1 MTPKNKTLMW
11 LGILIGSFVVIGYP
25 ILPFPY
31 GHFISLLAIIMT
43 IKSAVKYYR
52 GRETYRRHSYAERKG
67 WDRNNYGKSGARKAG
82 ESFALASIISI
93 TAILLMANY
102 GYLDLNPDAPND
114 RTFLVAGDDS
124 EVIEKQVHD
133 LINQHRSQ
141 YGLKSLSWDE
151 KLASIARS
159 HSQDMTDRSYFSH
172 YSPEG
177 KDYAD
182 RYNENNFNCEIKISE
197 YTTETTTGTA
207 TTSRYANG
215 GENISYLKGIHGE
228 GNIASK
234 AVDGWMN
241 SEDHKENILTKYFK
255 NEGIGVAVSGN
266 KVYITQN

>member
-1 MTPKNKTLMW
+1 VW
-11 LGILIGSFVVIGYP
+11 LGIFIASIIISYT

-31 GHFISLLAIIMT
+31 GQLLALITIIMT
-43 IKSAVKYYR
+43 IKSAVKYNRERKR
-52 GRETYRRHSYAERKG
+52 GRIYNYAERKG
-67 WDRNNYGKSGARKAG
+67 WDRINYGKSGAKKAG
-82 ESFALASIISI
+82 ESFALVGVISI
-93 TAILLMANY
+93 TAVLLMANY
-102 GYLDLNPDAPND
+102 GYLDLNPDSPND
-114 RTFLVAGDDS
+114 RTFFVAGDDS

-255 NEGIGVAVSGN
+255 NEGIGVAVSGD
-266 KVYITQN
+266 KVYITQNFC